1 MSHKFAVAAAAVL
14 LTASFSAPALAQPAP
29 VQSGTYKVEASHT
42 RVLFAVSHMGFSTWY
57 GDFTGASGSLKL
69 DGANPANSS
78 IEISVPTASVS
89 TTNTVLDGEL
99 KAADWFDAA
108 KYPTISFKSRQVTV
122 TAPGEA
128 DVAGDLTLHGVTKP
142 VEADCVATGI
152 GDGPAGKKA
161 GFECNL
167 TIKRSEWG
175 MKWGVEKP
183 AKALGDEVKLVIALE
198 GDVAAPKE

>member
-1 MSHKFAVAAAAVL
+1 MSHKFAVAAAAIL

-108 KYPTISFKSRQVTV
+108 KFPTITFKSRQVTV

-128 DVAGDLTLHGVTKP
+128 DVAGDLTLHGVT
-142 VEADCVATGI
+142 
-152 GDGPAGKKA
+152 
-161 GFECNL
+161 
-167 TIKRSEWG
+167 
-175 MKWGVEKP
+175 
-183 AKALGDEVKLVIALE
+183 
-198 GDVAAPKE
+198 